1 MKQFI
6 VFLSVIFFSVSAV
19 AQTKGVVTEHHKV
32 LGNCGS
38 CKKRIETAAFVK
50 GVKRV
55 EWDKHSKDLTLTYDA
70 SKTSSEEVMKSI
82 AKAGHESDLVK
93 VDANDPSYKKL
104 PTCCAYK
111 EHKCE
116 DDE

>member
-1 MKQFI
+1 MKRLI
-6 VFLSVIFFSVSAV
+6 VFLSIIFFSASAM
-19 AQTKGVVTEHHKV
+19 AQSKGVVTETHKV

-38 CKKRIETAAFVK
+38 CKKRIEAAAFVK

-70 SKTSSEEVMKSI
+70 SKTTPETVMKSI

-93 VDANDPSYKKL
+93 VDANDPAYKKL
-104 PTCCAYK
+104 PSCCAYK
-111 EHKCE
+111 EHECE
-116 DDE
+116 DGE

>member
-1 MKQFI
+1 MKQVI
-6 VFLSVIFFSVSAV
+6 LFLSILFISVSAI
-19 AQTKGVVTEHHKV
+19 AQNKGVVTEKHKV
-32 LGNCGS
+32 LGNCNS
-38 CKKRIETAAFVK
+38 CKKRIEAAAFIK

-55 EWDKHSKDLTLTYDA
+55 EWDKHSQNLTLTYDA
-70 SKTSSEEVMKSI
+70 GKTNPEAILTSV
-82 AKAGHESDLVK
+82 ARVGHESDLVK
-93 VDANDPSYKKL
+93 VDANDPAYKKL